1 MKRGPG
7 RPKKVLPKEILE
19 LKFTQEEMLNFKM
32 VLFRH
37 GLTAHQ
43 FMGYVIQQISV
54 NDQRL
59 VEILQEATEYKKQRI
74 LEGKEEHVDAETLYR
89 MIEEENK
96 KLKK

>member
-7 RPKKVLPKEILE
+7 RPKKILPKELLE
-19 LKFTQEEMLNFKM
+19 LKFTKEEMLNFKK

-59 VEILQEATEYKKQRI
+59 VEILEEATGYKKQRI

-96 KLKK
+96 KLQK

>member
-1 MKRGPG
+1 MSRPVG
-7 RPKKVLPKEILE
+7 RPKKVLPKELLE
-19 LKFTQEEMLNFKM
+19 LNFSQEEMINFKK

-43 FMGYVIQQISV
+43 FMGYVIQQISI

-59 VEILQEATEYKKQRI
+59 VELLDEATHYKKQRI

-89 MIEEENK
+89 MIEEENR
-96 KLKK
+96 KLQR

>member
-7 RPKKVLPKEILE
+7 RPKKVLPKEMLE
-19 LKFTQEEMLNFKM
+19 LRFTQEEMLNFKKI
-32 VLFRH
+32 LFRH

-74 LEGKEEHVDAETLYR
+74 LEGKEEHVDAETLFR
-89 MIEEENK
+89 LIEEANR
-96 KLKK
+96 KLQK

>member
-7 RPKKVLPKEILE
+7 RPKKVLPKELLE
-19 LKFTQEEMLNFKM
+19 LKFTKEEMLNFKK

-59 VEILQEATEYKKQRI
+59 VEILEEATGYKKQRI
-74 LEGKEEHVDAETLYR
+74 LEGKEEHVVAETLYR

-96 KLKK
+96 KLQK

>member
-7 RPKKVLPKEILE
+7 RPKKVLPKELLE
-19 LKFTQEEMLNFKM
+19 LKFTQEEMLNFKK

-54 NDQRL
+54 NDERL
-59 VEILQEATEYKKQRI
+59 VDILQEATEYKRQRI

-96 KLKK
+96 KLQK

>member
-7 RPKKVLPKEILE
+7 RPKKVLPKEMLE
-19 LKFTQEEMLNFKM
+19 LKFTQEEMLNFKK

-96 KLKK
+96 KLQK

>member
-1 MKRGPG
+1 
-7 RPKKVLPKEILE
+7 
-19 LKFTQEEMLNFKM
+19 MLNFKK

-96 KLKK
+96 KLQK

>member
-7 RPKKVLPKEILE
+7 RPKKVLPKELLE
-19 LKFTQEEMLNFKM
+19 LKFTKEEMLNFKK

-59 VEILQEATEYKKQRI
+59 VEILEEATGYKKQRI

-96 KLKK
+96 KLQK

>member
-1 MKRGPG
+1 MSRPVG
-7 RPKKVLPKEILE
+7 RPKKVLSKDLLE
-19 LKFTQEEMLNFKM
+19 LRFSQDEMLNLKK

-43 FMGYVIQQISV
+43 FMGYLMQQISI

-59 VEILQEATEYKKQRI
+59 VELLDEATQYKKQRI

-89 MIEEENK
+89 MIEEENR
-96 KLKK
+96 KLQK

>member
-7 RPKKVLPKEILE
+7 RPKKILPKEALE
-19 LKFTQEEMLNFKM
+19 LQFTQEEMLNLKK

-43 FMGYVIQQISV
+43 FMGYVIQQISI

-89 MIEEENK
+89 MIAHELSK
-96 KLKK
+96 K

>member
-7 RPKKVLPKEILE
+7 RPKKVLPKELLE
-19 LKFTQEEMLNFKM
+19 LKFTQEEMLNFKK

-59 VEILQEATEYKKQRI
+59 VEILEEATGYKKQRI

-96 KLKK
+96 KLQK